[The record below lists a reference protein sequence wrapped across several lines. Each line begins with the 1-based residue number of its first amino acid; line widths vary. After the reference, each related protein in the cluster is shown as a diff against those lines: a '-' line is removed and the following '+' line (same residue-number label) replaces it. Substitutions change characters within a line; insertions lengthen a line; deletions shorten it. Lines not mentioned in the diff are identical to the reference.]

1 MTMELNQVT
10 VIQPVGKSKDF
21 LLCLVVRRAAGFDHH
36 VRIVDSGRDART
48 SFKIVE
54 SGEFKSFR
62 KDRS

>member
-10 VIQPVGKSKDF
+10 VIQSVGKSKDF
-21 LLCLVVRRAAGFDHH
+21 LLCLVVRRAAGLDHH

-48 SFKIVE
+48 DFKIVE
-54 SGEFKSFR
+54 PGEFKTYR